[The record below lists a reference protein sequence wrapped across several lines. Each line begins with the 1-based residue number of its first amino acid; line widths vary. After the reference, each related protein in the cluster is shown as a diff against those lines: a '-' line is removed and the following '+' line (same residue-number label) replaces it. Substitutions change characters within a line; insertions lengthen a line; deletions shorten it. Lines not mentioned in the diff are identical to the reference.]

1 MRFVASCCLALVI
14 LATARPAVAG
24 PPGSGQPAKHS
35 HRLLWTIVGAG
46 AGFTTGML
54 IGFHNFDD
62 STYSDRKIWLSSL
75 SGAAIGGVTGN
86 LLSADVKTGSAPA
99 KPSPGVTWKSLK
111 ENPAMQRL
119 SGRIKRLTMEGHGE
133 PWRQNGL
140 ASWTNLL
147 QGPPRPSMVKY

>member
-1 MRFVASCCLALVI
+1 ML
-14 LATARPAVAG
+14 AVAHPAAAG
-24 PPGSGQPAKHS
+24 PAGTGQPAKHS

-86 LLSADVKTGSAPA
+86 LLSADVKPGPAPA
-99 KPSPGVTWKSLK
+99 KPSPGIGWKSLK
-111 ENPAMQRL
+111 ETRSMRGLSRRIERL
-119 SGRIKRLTMEGHGE
+119 AMEGPIFSKALE
-133 PWRQNGL
+133 
-140 ASWTNLL
+140 
-147 QGPPRPSMVKY
+147 GPPR